1 MTMEEFKNISGKNPY
16 KVPDNYFEEV
26 NRKII
31 SATSGNG
38 SEKENISIYRKL
50 RPYLAVAAA
59 VTLLTALS
67 YSGFYFFS
75 GKAVTE
81 VPGITLNEFSENYLN
96 EIDLLTLEEKA
107 GSIENIGALMSLN
120 SNEILN
126 YFELENIDI
135 NDIYTQF

>member
-1 MTMEEFKNISGKNPY
+1 MTMEEIKNISGKNPF

-31 SATSGNG
+31 SGTSGKV
-38 SEKENISIYRKL
+38 SEKENIGIYRKL

-59 VTLLTALS
+59 VTLLAALS

-75 GKAVTE
+75 GKADTE

-135 NDIYTQF
+135 NDIYTQY